1 MTSAYCVKCKRQVTP
16 KNCSM
21 KQSKNNRHMITGS
34 CPTCHKK
41 VNRFVSGKD
50 GAGLLSMLGIK
61 TPLAN
66 IPILGDLI
74 F

>member
-1 MTSAYCVKCKRQVTP
+1 MRKTNNKRCMVTG
-16 KNCSM
+16 
-21 KQSKNNRHMITGS
+21 T

-41 VNRFVSGKD
+41 VNAFVSGKD